1 MINELVNTD
10 LLNESFSWLCKQRKH
25 FPDNSDV
32 WDVRF
37 HWNKIKPE
45 LIDKLISNTFNFQ
58 PLQKVTKSSG
68 EVIHLWTSID
78 SVVLKLL
85 SLVLSRYLPSSK
97 RCTHLKGHGG
107 IKRTVTEIHRNLE
120 DGLEGKVNNH
130 TFVFRTDA
138 KSYYESI
145 NHEILLDKLSIYIKD
160 KMVMNL
166 LSQYL
171 KRSVE
176 SGGLFKDIKQGISSG
191 CPLSPLIS
199 SFYLY
204 ELDKEMEDKPVFYR
218 RYMDDIIVLSPTR
231 WKLRK
236 AIKMVNQHF
245 KKLKLKQHPDKTTI
259 GRVKNGFDFLG
270 YQFGQEKIT
279 VSKRTLQNHIRR
291 ITQLYEQKKH
301 LPNWKMLLDD
311 YRQHWVTWVYS
322 GISLSIINFDYESVE
337 LRLFLKST

>member
-1 MINELVNTD
+1 MINELTNAK
-10 LLNESFSWLCKQRKH
+10 LLDESFSGLCKQRKH
-25 FPDNSDV
+25 FPVNSDV
-32 WDVRF
+32 WHCRF
-37 HWNKIKPE
+37 HWKSIKP
-45 LIDKLISNTFNFQ
+45 KLIRDLSTNRFTFQ
-58 PLQKVTKSSG
+58 PLQKVTKASG

-85 SLVLSRYLPSSK
+85 SLVLSHYLPSSK
-97 RCTHLKGHGG
+97 LCTHLKGHGG
-107 IKRTVTEIHRNLE
+107 SKQTVTSIQVEIP
-120 DGLEGKVNNH
+120 NN
-130 TFVFRTDA
+130 TFVFRTDV

-145 NHEILLDKLSIYIKD
+145 NHEILLDKLSVYIKN

-166 LSQYL
+166 LAQYL

-204 ELDKEMEDKPVFYR
+204 ELDKEMEGKPVYYR
-218 RYMDDIIVLSPTR
+218 RYVDDIIVLSPSR

-236 AIKMVNQHF
+236 AIRTVNQHF
-245 KKLKLKQHPDKTTI
+245 EKLKLKQHPDKTDI
-259 GRVKNGFDFLG
+259 GRISNGFDFLG

-279 VSKRTLQNHIRR
+279 VSKRTVQNHIRR

-301 LPNWKMLLDD
+301 LPNWQMLLDD
-311 YRQHWVTWVYS
+311 YRQHWVTWVLS
-322 GISLSIINFDYESVE
+322 GIPSSIINLDSEYVN
-337 LRLFLKST
+337 LRLFLIST

>member
-1 MINELVNTD
+1 MINELTNAK
-10 LLNESFSWLCKQRKH
+10 LLDESFSGLCKQRKH
-25 FPDNSDV
+25 FPVNSDV
-32 WDVRF
+32 WHCRF
-37 HWNKIKPE
+37 HWKSIKP
-45 LIDKLISNTFNFQ
+45 KLIRDLSTNRFTFQ
-58 PLQKVTKSSG
+58 PLQKVTKASG

-85 SLVLSRYLPSSK
+85 SLVLSHYLPSSK
-97 RCTHLKGHGG
+97 LCTHLKGHGG
-107 IKRTVTEIHRNLE
+107 SKQTVTSIQAEIP
-120 DGLEGKVNNH
+120 NN
-130 TFVFRTDA
+130 TFVFRTDV

-145 NHEILLDKLSIYIKD
+145 NHEILLDKLSVYIKN

-166 LSQYL
+166 LAQYL

-204 ELDKEMEDKPVFYR
+204 ELDKEMEGKPVYYR
-218 RYMDDIIVLSPTR
+218 RYMDDIIVLSPSR

-236 AIKMVNQHF
+236 AIRTVNQHF
-245 KKLKLKQHPDKTTI
+245 EKLKLKQHPDKTDI
-259 GRVKNGFDFLG
+259 GRISNGFDFLG

-279 VSKRTLQNHIRR
+279 VSKRTVQNHIRR

-301 LPNWKMLLDD
+301 LPNWQMLLDD
-311 YRQHWVTWVYS
+311 YRQHWVTWVLS
-322 GISLSIINFDYESVE
+322 GIPSSIINLDSEYVN
-337 LRLFLKST
+337 LRLFLIST